1 VTETPLAVCNETADP
16 SNRGAKILI
25 LKKTYRKA
33 LFDMDGTLVDSRAV
47 VERVWRKWAVRNNL
61 DLAAIL
67 RVSHGRRAIDTV
79 RDFATNTMDVEE
91 EVAWLANEEYT
102 DVEGIVAVP
111 GAAQILMQLSPND
124 WAVVTSADRNL
135 ACRRLTAAGL
145 PVPKTLIAAEDVQF
159 GKPDPEGYELAAEK
173 LGTPLKECIVFEDA
187 PAGIEAGIK
196 AGCDVI
202 AISAAR
208 PHEFKEL
215 CATVRDFGA
224 VSFRVNGIEIGG
236 C

>member
-1 VTETPLAVCNETADP
+1 MIKPLWAVWSEIAIARNE
-16 SNRGAKILI
+16 GAKIHI
-25 LKKTYRKA
+25 LKKSYHKV

-47 VERVWRKWAVRNNL
+47 VERVWKKWAARNNL

-67 RVSHGRRAIDTV
+67 KVSHGRRAIDTV
-79 RDFATNTMDVEE
+79 RDFSTKKMDVTKET
-91 EVAWLANEEYT
+91 AWLANEEYT

-111 GAAQILMQLSPND
+111 GAAQILGQLSPND
-124 WAVVTSADRNL
+124 WAVVTSADRSL
-135 ACRRLTAAGL
+135 ASRRLMAAGL
-145 PVPKTLIAAEDVQF
+145 PVPEILIAAEDVKF
-159 GKPDPEGYELAAEK
+159 GKPDPEGYELAAAK
-173 LGTPLKECIVFEDA
+173 LGTTGKECIVFEDA
-187 PAGIEAGIK
+187 PAGIKAGIN

-208 PHEFKEL
+208 PHNFAEL

-224 VSFRVNGIEIGG
+224 ISFRVNGIDIGG